1 VKTCLHSPI
10 CLDDLYKDSC
20 TSHVCPNSLT
30 CGILTVQEIVR
41 LNAKYMINIAESR
54 GLFGE
59 CGASKETKKSQSG
72 RQQRKKPELQQP
84 TSGSPTL
91 VRPKSRRVEIER
103 IAAPTQASI
112 LRRVTNRGKRSSGNV
127 HKAASCSSSCPR
139 HQNHLQHEA
148 TSTVRL
154 NPKMVAQ
161 LRRQDV
167 KRWWAEAARHILTFG
182 FSFDNGKN
190 SSNELLKPPL
200 KLTRTKPYSK
210 IPLPVNVTLILFND
224 PQECP
229 Q

>member
-1 VKTCLHSPI
+1 M
-10 CLDDLYKDSC
+10 
-20 TSHVCPNSLT
+20 
-30 CGILTVQEIVR
+30 

-59 CGASKETKKSQSG
+59 CGVSKESKKSPSG
-72 RQQRKKPELQQP
+72 RQPRKKHELQQP
-84 TSGSPTL
+84 ISGSPTL
-91 VRPKSRRVEIER
+91 VRPRSRRLEIER

-112 LRRVTNRGKRSSGNV
+112 LRRVTSRGKYSSGSV
-127 HKAASCSSSCPR
+127 HKASSNSSSCPR
-139 HQNHLQHEA
+139 HQNHIQHEA

-154 NPKMVAQ
+154 NPKVVAQ

-182 FSFDNGKN
+182 FKFNNGQN

-210 IPLPVNVTLILFND
+210 IPLPVSVTLIQFDD
-224 PQECP
+224 PQECLL
-229 Q
+229 